1 MKTVFLKLVA
11 LFLGIFGL
19 SRMALTF
26 SDIVVSG
33 TITLRDFGKQ
43 LVPINYRLVTQDPAQ
58 ADTDVKAIAGYL
70 KAITGLQIARVGY
83 NLAYET
89 VGDDATGLTNPAP
102 SFGAEREH
110 YSVFEVTKGDGEKAT
125 LMVPGPIQ
133 AILNSA
139 NPDYVEYTQA
149 DVDAY
154 LDMYKTTGT
163 NLVTIGDQSI
173 VGNPSAAYTRHKES
187 KTKVTRQKL
196 G

>member
-1 MKTVFLKLVA
+1 MKIMFLK
-11 LFLGIFGL
+11 FLGLFAAIFGL

-26 SDIVVSG
+26 ADVVVSG

-43 LVPINYRLVTQDPAQ
+43 LQPVNYRLVTTDPAQ

-70 KAITGLQIARVGY
+70 KAITGLQVARVGY
-83 NLAYET
+83 SVGYET
-89 VGDDATGLTNPAP
+89 VGDDSIGLTNPAP
-102 SFGAEREH
+102 AFGAEREH

-139 NPDYVEYTQA
+139 NPDYIEYTQA